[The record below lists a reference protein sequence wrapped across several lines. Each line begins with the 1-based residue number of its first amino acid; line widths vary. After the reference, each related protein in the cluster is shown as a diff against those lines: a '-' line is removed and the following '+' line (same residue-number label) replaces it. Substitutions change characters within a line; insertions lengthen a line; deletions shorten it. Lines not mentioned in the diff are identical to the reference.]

1 MLSHWMQNK
10 FITDYIIQLNIKWM
24 NQAEVVGWGMW
35 QERGP
40 KQSLSAFLFFVSFW
54 EHLKITQSGGPGVM
68 MCPIND
74 HHFDLTPL
82 FYDDDPI
89 TSVLAYDSLV
99 GTHKWKFWVARP
111 QRGISPGVIHTERH
125 GAAMPRREVRAGAMI
140 KYQSRDSPVSF
151 QNILLRLQASGTKTP
166 IWVLLGGGNK
176 AGAHNMQTSGSV
188 GEEKHTLWFK
198 FCILMLCPRSN

>member
-24 NQAEVVGWGMW
+24 NQAGVVRWGMW

-40 KQSLSAFLFFVSFW
+40 KQSPPAFLFFVSFW
-54 EHLKITQSGGPGVM
+54 EHLKVTQSGGPGV

-74 HHFDLTPL
+74 HHFDLAPL

-111 QRGISPGVIHTERH
+111 QRGISPRVIHTERH

-151 QNILLRLQASGTKTP
+151 QNILLRLQGLRHLSGCFWVVGTKQAPT
-166 IWVLLGGGNK
+166 ICRLRGLWGRK
-176 AGAHNMQTSGSV
+176 R
-188 GEEKHTLWFK
+188 HTLWFR
-198 FCILMLCPRSN
+198 FCILML